1 MIHPVSYLSIAILK
15 YFNPLFFI
23 VGTKMFINRG
33 VFKAPNCLNSELIKL
48 LYQPFF
54 LSEGFIFRSLILF
67 TVMNGDKASLIRQLN
82 RLHFTLPLKPVSEF
96 IVFSL
101 YFEKTCPG
109 CECLLRFYLCF
120 CNSWALSAS
129 SLFSRD
135 HFGEVPRTGLKTVHI
150 KLLGN

>member
-1 MIHPVSYLSIAILK
+1 MNITCNRFNITRNTNCRNTNDSPSQLFEYRCPPNASTLLS
-15 YFNPLFFI
+15 
-23 VGTKMFINRG
+23 VGTKIFITRG
-33 VFKAPNCLNSELIKL
+33 VFKAPYCLNNELSSLIKL

-82 RLHFTLPLKPVSEF
+82 RLHFTLPSKPVSEF

-120 CNSWALSAS
+120 CDS
-129 SLFSRD
+129 
-135 HFGEVPRTGLKTVHI
+135 
-150 KLLGN
+150 